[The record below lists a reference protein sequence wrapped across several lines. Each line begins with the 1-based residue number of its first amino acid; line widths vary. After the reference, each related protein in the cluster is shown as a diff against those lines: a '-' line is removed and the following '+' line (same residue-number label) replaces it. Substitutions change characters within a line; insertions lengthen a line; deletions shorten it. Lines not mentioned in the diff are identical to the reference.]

1 MYFAK
6 DVTDKIQHV
15 LNLKHKDKNIK
26 LAEDSIKKI
35 LTDQEKDRILKCI
48 RYSYLPQDVLLK
60 LSTDPCFML
69 AKELIVQGIACKL
82 GGIHQF

>member
-48 RYSYLPQDVLLK
+48 RYSYLP
-60 LSTDPCFML
+60 
-69 AKELIVQGIACKL
+69 
-82 GGIHQF
+82 